1 MPLDFFDYT
10 KLLKRTYYK
19 RRADNELSLLL
30 AQSTPA
36 KIRQAC
42 LHEYKERFEKQD
54 PQVLKRDEQLLKDFF
69 GPAEP
74 GKRFL
79 KLIEEFEA
87 DKFRPLDNYLKR
99 DKGNTDKKNL
109 ELLAWL
115 IDFRHRPYVFGKNF
129 ELNEEEKL
137 LLEDEPTTLP
147 PVDVED
153 DLGESLET
161 VQEITAGEEEPI
173 VPFIKED
180 KQPDTGKRKK
190 WIIAVWLLVIFTG
203 AISAFWQP
211 PTNGQ
216 AETVNTLPELKPI
229 ADDPQQEPKQKA
241 DSLTADTKVKP
252 VKRDTGIK
260 LKTASPTTAN
270 LVTGLC
276 RRITKKGMPCKRK
289 AQYKGYCWQHV

>member
-1 MPLDFFDYT
+1 MPLDFADYT

-42 LHEYKERFEKQD
+42 LHVYKERFEKQD
-54 PQVLKRDEQLLKDFF
+54 LQALKKDEQLLKDFF

-87 DKFRPLDNYLKR
+87 HKFKPLDNYLKK

-129 ELNEEEKL
+129 ELNEEENL
-137 LLEDEPTTLP
+137 LLQDEPTMVP
-147 PVDVED
+147 SVDTED
-153 DLGESLET
+153 DLGESLGT
-161 VQEITAGEEEPI
+161 VQHISVGEKEPT
-173 VPFIKED
+173 VPFIKEE

-190 WIIAVWLLVIFTG
+190 WIIAVWMLVIFTG
-203 AISAFWQP
+203 AVSAFWQP
-211 PTNGQ
+211 PTQGQ
-216 AETVNTLPELKPI
+216 AEIVNNLPELKPI

-241 DSLTADTKVKP
+241 DSLKADTKAKP
-252 VKRDTGIK
+252 VKRDTGLK
-260 LKTASPTTAN
+260 LKTASPNTAN
-270 LVTGLC
+270 LTTGLC

>member
-1 MPLDFFDYT
+1 MALDFTDYT

-19 RRADNELSLLL
+19 KRANNELSLLL
-30 AQSTPA
+30 SQSTPA
-36 KIRQAC
+36 NIRQAC
-42 LHEYKERFEKQD
+42 LHEYKERYEKQD
-54 PQVLKRDEQLLKDFF
+54 LQALKKDEQLLKDFF

-79 KLIEEFEA
+79 KVIEEFGA
-87 DKFRPLDNYLKR
+87 VKFKPLDNYLKK
-99 DKGNTDKKNL
+99 DKGTDKKNL

-211 PTNGQ
+211 PTNGP
-216 AETVNTLPELKPI
+216 AETVNTLPDLKPI

-241 DSLTADTKVKP
+241 DSLTADTKAKP
-252 VKRDTGIK
+252 AKRDTGIK
-260 LKTASPTTAN
+260 LKTASPTTAK